1 MIKRVGVIGGGQL
14 AWMMATEAP
23 SLGLDLVIQTPSM
36 EDPAGKKATELLL
49 AKIDDAKATAQLAQ
63 LCDVITFENE
73 FVDLRALQQLQQ
85 QGIVFRP
92 SIESLMPLLD
102 KYEQRCFLQKIA
114 LPTPTF
120 SALGAG
126 EKIPPNLG
134 FPLVLKA
141 RRHGYDGQGTFILKS
156 AEELAT
162 VREKLGNTPLIV
174 EEFIPF
180 ERELAAIAARNAA
193 GEVVIYPL
201 VETQQ
206 KNQVCR
212 VAIAPATVTEEL
224 KGQIQA
230 IVHKLLAEL
239 QYIGVLGIELF
250 LTPEGKILV
259 NEIAPRTHNSG
270 HYTLGAC
277 HTSQFAMQLQAVAD
291 LPLGSPAIKSDGAV
305 MVNLLGFE
313 DSTSDYRHKLE
324 QIAAIPRSNIHWYGK
339 AQARP
344 GRKMGHVTVLFDVSA
359 GGNVEAVGK
368 GIAKQIEG
376 IWYS

>member
-1 MIKRVGVIGGGQL
+1 
-14 AWMMATEAP
+14 
-23 SLGLDLVIQTPSM
+23 
-36 EDPAGKKATELLL
+36 
-49 AKIDDAKATAQLAQ
+49 
-63 LCDVITFENE
+63 
-73 FVDLRALQQLQQ
+73 
-85 QGIVFRP
+85 
-92 SIESLMPLLD
+92 
-102 KYEQRCFLQKIA
+102 
-114 LPTPTF
+114 
-120 SALGAG
+120 
-126 EKIPPNLG
+126 
-134 FPLVLKA
+134 
-141 RRHGYDGQGTFILKS
+141 
-156 AEELAT
+156 
-162 VREKLGNTPLIV
+162 
-174 EEFIPF
+174 
-180 ERELAAIAARNAA
+180 
-193 GEVVIYPL
+193 